1 MLDSLACR
9 FKSEAGE
16 LRTLDLSNMNLDND
30 GVRHVGACVRELSS
44 VEMINLSDN
53 KFSALGLHLFMEEV
67 DTLHTVREFDVSN
80 NGLMDESIPSFS
92 SAHFSNLSVLRLC
105 NAQIDEAVLTQ
116 FRSLKDL
123 PLQELYLD
131 NNRLGNSGL
140 LLLLTMLAPNQS
152 LEVLSLR
159 NNNITDPGFTALC
172 YHILMMSS
180 VHRVDMRDNCI
191 QQESTMQL
199 VTNTNSQ
206 LQKAVIEFTPSSSYT
221 PAPPFSHELIHDKQ
235 YKEACTSIQLLYL
248 ILCDNGLSP
257 FPPLI
262 PSELRFNTELESHRK
277 IISKLLQQPS
287 VLAQRIAS
295 LGEALRSAEEGDPLL
310 ELVVSNLPLLA
321 AYLQVSPSFHATVSS
336 CASPPSSPLLR
347 AIASPQSFSPFVVKL
362 GAELATTVGTVRRCG
377 IVKVRLLS
385 LLESVVK
392 HGGLV
397 ASSILIAL
405 QINKT
410 LLELLTSHPWSSIL
424 HNAVESFITNELTAA
439 SPSLVYDVLVNHDLQ
454 GFISSTLRCS
464 QKESSIGF
472 AGQLEKINSV
482 IRSIKGPSG
491 FVSFE

>member
-1 MLDSLACR
+1 
-9 FKSEAGE
+9 
-16 LRTLDLSNMNLDND
+16 
-30 GVRHVGACVRELSS
+30 
-44 VEMINLSDN
+44 
-53 KFSALGLHLFMEEV
+53 
-67 DTLHTVREFDVSN
+67 
-80 NGLMDESIPSFS
+80 MDESIPSFS

-105 NAQIDEAVLTQ
+105 NAQCAFRICVTYRIDEAILTQ

-123 PLQELYLD
+123 PLQELYID
-131 NNRLGNSGL
+131 DNRLGNSGL

-159 NNNITDPGFTALC
+159 NNSITDPGFTALC
-172 YHILMMSS
+172 YHICGNHPLLTSWVVMMSS

-262 PSELRFNTELESHRK
+262 PSELRFNTELESHRTPRSAVSHVGK

-321 AYLQVSPSFHATVSS
+321 AYLQVSPSLHATVS

-347 AIASPQSFSPFVVKL
+347 AIVPSQSFSPFAVEL

-377 IVKVRLLS
+377 IVKVRLLF

-392 HGGLV
+392 QGGLV

-410 LLELLTSHPWSSIL
+410 LLVGE
-424 HNAVESFITNELTAA
+424 E
-439 SPSLVYDVLVNHDLQ
+439 D
-454 GFISSTLRCS
+454 
-464 QKESSIGF
+464 
-472 AGQLEKINSV
+472 
-482 IRSIKGPSG
+482 
-491 FVSFE
+491 

>member
-1 MLDSLACR
+1 
-9 FKSEAGE
+9 
-16 LRTLDLSNMNLDND
+16 
-30 GVRHVGACVRELSS
+30 
-44 VEMINLSDN
+44 
-53 KFSALGLHLFMEEV
+53 
-67 DTLHTVREFDVSN
+67 
-80 NGLMDESIPSFS
+80 MDESIPSFS

-105 NAQIDEAVLTQ
+105 NAQCAFRICVTLRIDEAVLTQ

-172 YHILMMSS
+172 YHICNSCNISSSWVVMMSS

-262 PSELRFNTELESHRK
+262 PSELRFNTELESHRSPQSAVSPVGK

-410 LLELLTSHPWSSIL
+410 LLVGE
-424 HNAVESFITNELTAA
+424 E
-439 SPSLVYDVLVNHDLQ
+439 
-454 GFISSTLRCS
+454 G
-464 QKESSIGF
+464 
-472 AGQLEKINSV
+472 
-482 IRSIKGPSG
+482 
-491 FVSFE
+491 